1 LDGVKLEISSF
12 SCATLIFMSRS
23 LSQVSWSTRIWA
35 EQVVQARVWLVLL
48 AIVLS
53 SDCGRSLE
61 QTFETV
67 VSTVREVVIRLA
79 HSNSVAQDSIALEP
93 QRFGLEMASS
103 MPVLTPVGLLLIQL
117 EVLLVGLAL
126 ALSGWRS
133 RQHLNLIAPR
143 GPPVC
148 A

>member
-1 LDGVKLEISSF
+1 
-12 SCATLIFMSRS
+12 MSRS
-23 LSQVSWSTRIWA
+23 LPQVSWSTRIWA

-61 QTFETV
+61 QTLETV
-67 VSTVREVVIRLA
+67 VTTVREVVIRLA
-79 HSNSVAQDSIALEP
+79 HPNSVNQDQIALEP
-93 QRFGLEMASS
+93 QRFGLEMGSGMPTLSS
-103 MPVLTPVGLLLIQL
+103 IGLLLVQL
-117 EVLLVGLAL
+117 EILLVGLAL
-126 ALSGWRS
+126 AITGWRS

-143 GPPVC
+143 GPPVRRVC